1 MSGLGLAIPADLLA
15 IALLAYGTYFRR
27 YHRRDLL
34 LAYVA
39 GIAGPGRTLPF
50 FGRPGRKVTLKILSG
65 GTTGGASMK
74 RQSDSDGTLS
84 CEPILR
90 PSSITV

>member
-39 GIAGPGRTLPF
+39 LNVGVLAVTAMLAARARARTDRGAGR
-50 FGRPGRKVTLKILSG
+50 
-65 GTTGGASMK
+65 
-74 RQSDSDGTLS
+74 
-84 CEPILR
+84 
-90 PSSITV
+90 

>member
-39 GIAGPGRTLPF
+39 GVRPPARNAPAKNTPCTRPRSDTGIQREKFRAAFGHAPASPAPNRKRT
-50 FGRPGRKVTLKILSG
+50 
-65 GTTGGASMK
+65 
-74 RQSDSDGTLS
+74 
-84 CEPILR
+84 
-90 PSSITV
+90 SSSTV